1 MFNDDV
7 APRYTFCFGISPLG
21 QLFPQ
26 FIQNKVTVPIAGTEA
41 LVS

>member
-7 APRYTFCFGISPLG
+7 APRYTFCLGISSLG

-26 FIQNKVTVPIAGTEA
+26 FTQNKVTVPTAGTQA
-41 LVS
+41 LVL